1 MNALNSQIAQGFQP
15 TADFTMARR
24 GALGNALMEQQLQA
38 QPQRMDLAE
47 REMQLRQL
55 ALDLKAKALS
65 STGTGEPVSID
76 SGDVT
81 ITGLPDKVA
90 MVADAVARYPEQAKD
105 PGFMPWVASQGV
117 SFKKKGEVQKEPRT
131 LDVETWVTPSGQTV
145 NLQKGQMPPA
155 GSVPYKG
162 KGMDIQ
168 FDPET
173 GRPISISQGGMP
185 GTGQATVKTKGAI
198 EEKLLGGKEQ
208 LARMSKISE
217 DFKPEYQQTGT
228 RLRNAWTGIK
238 ASLGKDVSPE
248 DAKGMTEFKKFQRKA
263 IENIN
268 LYIKEITGAQM
279 SEQEASRLRL
289 AQPDPGE
296 KWYQGDDPI
305 SFKAKMDDVVRST
318 RASIAR
324 YEYYKAKG
332 LEDSQIKAIVN
343 TGTAIPLDSLSARMD

>member
-1 MNALNSQIAQGFQP
+1 
-15 TADFTMARR
+15 
-24 GALGNALMEQQLQA
+24 ME
-38 QPQRMDLAE
+38 LAE

-65 STGTGEPVSID
+65 STGTGSPISID

-81 ITGLPDKVA
+81 FSGLPEDVA
-90 MVADAVARYPEQAKD
+90 RVADFTAQFPDQAND
-105 PGFMPWVASQGV
+105 PGYMPWVARQRV
-117 SFKKKGEVQKEPRT
+117 SVKKKDPKEAKEGRI
-131 LDVETWVTPSGQTV
+131 LEVETWVTPSGQTV

-217 DFKPEYQQTGT
+217 EFKPEYQQTGT

-305 SFKAKMDDVVRST
+305 SFKAKMDDVIRST

-343 TGTAIPLDSLSARMD
+343 TGTAIPLESLSSRMD